1 MKLWLLERAGDEGAD
16 WDEYVGFVVRA
27 EDAEAA
33 RCEALIAAG
42 IDDWKFMKPENIGPR
57 EPWWGDP
64 ELTTCVE
71 VTVDGPVGVVLDSFK
86 SG

>member
-1 MKLWLLERAGDEGAD
+1 MAEMKLWLLTREKPDRDEF
-16 WDEYVGFVVRA
+16 YGFVVRA
-27 EDAEAA
+27 RSAEAA
-33 RCEALIAAG
+33 RYQALIAAG
-42 IDDWKFMKPENIGPR
+42 IDD

-71 VTVDGPVGVVLDSFK
+71 VSQDGPPGVVLDSLR